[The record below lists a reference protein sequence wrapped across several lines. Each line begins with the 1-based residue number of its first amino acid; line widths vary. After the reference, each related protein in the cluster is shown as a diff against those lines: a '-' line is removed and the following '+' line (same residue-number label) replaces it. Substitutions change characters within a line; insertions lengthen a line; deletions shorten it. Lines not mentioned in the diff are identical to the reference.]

1 MKLRESDF
9 MKIEVRKACRTDLY
23 SVLDLAFE
31 KKPVFD
37 LALCDRFDEVLA
49 QTGHSVLLCFSD
61 GALCGLMSVVIV
73 DGITDKFPVALFC
86 GGKVKTAATVMRLQT
101 HSFKRAR
108 KFQKAMAAKECII
121 DTRCPNSN
129 ITEFCV

>member
-1 MKLRESDF
+1 MGEMI

-23 SVLDLAFE
+23 AILDLAFE

-49 QTGHSVLLCFSD
+49 QTGHSVLLCFV
-61 GALCGLMSVVIV
+61 GGELCGVMSVAVV

-86 GGKVKTAATVMRLQT
+86 GGKIKDGCNREEVKKALIQKGEETAK
-101 HSFKRAR
+101 SYGCKRIY
-108 KFQKAMAAKECII
+108 C
-121 DTRCPNSN
+121 
-129 ITEFCV
+129 

>member
-9 MKIEVRKACRTDLY
+9 VKIEVRKACRTDLY

-73 DGITDKFPVALFC
+73 DGITDRFPVALFC
-86 GGKVKTAATVMRLQT
+86 GGKVRNGCDRNEVTNALI
-101 HSFKRAR
+101 
-108 KFQKAMAAKECII
+108 QKGEEISKSYGCKK
-121 DTRCPNSN
+121 
-129 ITEFCV
+129 VYY

>member
-1 MKLRESDF
+1 

-23 SVLDLAFE
+23 AILDLVFE

-49 QTGHSVLLCFSD
+49 QTGYSVFLCFAD
-61 GALCGLMSVVIV
+61 GKLCGLMSVSIV

-86 GGKVKTAATVMRLQT
+86 GGKLRKGCNLDEVRNALVQKGEETAKNYGC
-101 HSFKRAR
+101 KRIY
-108 KFQKAMAAKECII
+108 C
-121 DTRCPNSN
+121 
-129 ITEFCV
+129 